1 MEKASAP
8 SAANARD
15 ATRKMVSTV
24 DMTSHP
30 QKP

>member
-8 SAANARD
+8 SAKARY

-24 DMTSHP
+24 DMISHP